1 MLIPNLSAPL
11 PIEALKGAG
20 IHELPGG
27 LKIEDFDYL
36 HTSIFI
42 DEVSFP
48 PIPFLTPYLTSEA
61 RTMWNWR
68 PRGFR
73 HCWFRLRCSPYHKV
87 RQQAAA

>member
-27 LKIEDFDYL
+27 LKVEDFDYL

-42 DEVSFP
+42 DEVGFP
-48 PIPFLTPYLTSEA
+48 PILSF
-61 RTMWNWR
+61 R
-68 PRGFR
+68 PI
-73 HCWFRLRCSPYHKV
+73 
-87 RQQAAA
+87 